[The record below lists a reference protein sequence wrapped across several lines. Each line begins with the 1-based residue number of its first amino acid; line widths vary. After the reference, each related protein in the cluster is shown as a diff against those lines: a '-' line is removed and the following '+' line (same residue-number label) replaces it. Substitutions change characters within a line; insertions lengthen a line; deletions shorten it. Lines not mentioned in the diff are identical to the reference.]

1 MSILTRSKRL
11 FRRLVIALFIALAF
25 FSSDRGVTVAQD
37 PRPLL
42 GARVTNVNATAN
54 HTRDLTTPSGVV
66 LSGKIQ
72 DADSLPLASGIVL
85 AQSGNQSFVG
95 AITFTGAAS
104 SYRVVLPPG
113 TYKLAVQRLVLGENT
128 GTFMFITSDLPG
140 ETTIAGNH
148 TVDLVAPAL
157 PKLNVVSGKVMSQ
170 GALPTRGQM
179 AFSSADGK
187 IIALGLLDETYEV
200 ELPAATYE
208 VLALFGENDLG
219 AAGKTILVRL
229 SKITVSGAQ
238 TADFTLPKT
247 ATLSGTVKRMD
258 GAPAAPSTLFAVDA
272 NDLPNLPATTSLPC
286 ALPLS
291 LFLLTEGAVEIRQ
304 ENTTGAYSLPLP
316 MRNYR
321 VAVNLDLDPESEA
334 TSVLS
339 FPDPFQAVDLSS
351 DRTQNFTV
359 PPLPAYVMMTG
370 RVTDQNGEPVVGAD
384 IMAFTSTITNTPNAT
399 FQAST
404 QSGASGKYEL
414 KVLSG
419 SDYFIQI
426 CPPDPTRRF
435 VADSVGTA
443 IGSVFKSRT
452 SPFGEPS
459 CRIAAMPGGK
469 SVVSSFLAGQA
480 AR

>member
-1 MSILTRSKRL
+1 MFILTCSKRL
-11 FRRLVIALFIALAF
+11 LLRLVITLFIALTF
-25 FSSDRGVTVAQD
+25 FSTDSSLTVAQD

-72 DADSLPLASGIVL
+72 DAEASPLNSGIIL
-85 AQSGNQSFVG
+85 AQSGNQSFIG
-95 AITFTGAAS
+95 AVTFTGASS

-113 TYKLAVQRLVLGENT
+113 TYKLAVQRLVIGENT

-140 ETTIAGNH
+140 EVTLTGNH
-148 TVDLVAPAL
+148 TVDLVVPTSPTTSL
-157 PKLNVVSGKVMSQ
+157 VSGKVTSQ
-170 GALPTRGQM
+170 GALPTKGQL

-187 IIALGLLDETYEV
+187 VIALGLLDETYEV
-200 ELPAATYE
+200 ELPNATYE
-208 VLALFGENDLG
+208 VLALFGEDDLG
-219 AAGKTILVRL
+219 AAGTTVLLRL
-229 SKITVSGAQ
+229 GKITVTRPH
-238 TADFTLPKT
+238 TADFSLPKT
-247 ATLSGTVKRMD
+247 ATLSGTVKRTD
-258 GAPAAPSTLFAVDA
+258 GSPAVPSTVFAVDA
-272 NDLPNLPATTSLPC
+272 NDLSNLPAATSLPC

-304 ENTTGAYSLPLP
+304 GSTTGAYSLPLP
-316 MRNYR
+316 MRTYR
-321 VAVNLDLDPESEA
+321 VAVTLDLDPENEG
-334 TSVLS
+334 TSTLS

-370 RVTDQNGEPVVGAD
+370 RVTDQNGEPVVGAE
-384 IMAFTSTITNTPNAT
+384 IRAFTSTITNTPTTT

-404 QSGASGKYEL
+404 QSGANGKYEL

-419 SDYFIQI
+419 SNYSIQV
-426 CPPDPTRRF
+426 CPPDPSRRF
-435 VADSVGTA
+435 FADGVGKA
-443 IGSVFKSRT
+443 IGAGFASRAVA
-452 SPFGEPS
+452 FGES
-459 CRIAAMPGGK
+459 ACRIATMPSGK
-469 SVVSSFLAGQA
+469 LLVNSSLASQT